1 MPALEEVACHVHKEC
16 YTTMLEA
23 RNDSG
28 VRTWKRF
35 LKSKKFMQAGL
46 ARPMYEPLLY
56 SPLSTLRQSR
66 ADELSLFMDQAHYMY
81 QNKRNQMTFEQ
92 YTYVT
97 QLLFHHAPAN
107 VLIWGLGQDSNLW
120 STINR
125 HGRTAFLENH
135 EVWLNKMKEN
145 LPDAESHLYNYK
157 LQFSNNVSNS
167 ERHMKKL
174 LAEDKQA
181 QHDDL
186 YQKLPADLEDVK
198 WDVILVDSP
207 AYAKET
213 RMESIWNSK
222 RLKDNL
228 LQHPGHI
235 VHILVHDCERTIERM
250 FSDEF
255 LGRDPQSYTVVEGHR
270 ISDHESQMRHYMFR
284 SVDNTYQD
292 ELKALRAKLQKSNL

>member
-1 MPALEEVACHVHKEC
+1 MTNCFV
-16 YTTMLEA
+16 
-23 RNDSG
+23 DG
-28 VRTWKRF
+28 
-35 LKSKKFMQAGL
+35 
-46 ARPMYEPLLY
+46 
-56 SPLSTLRQSR
+56 
-66 ADELSLFMDQAHYMY
+66 AHG
-81 QNKRNQMTFEQ
+81 K
-92 YTYVT
+92 
-97 QLLFHHAPAN
+97 A
-107 VLIWGLGQDSNLW
+107 
-120 STINR
+120 
-125 HGRTAFLENH
+125 
-135 EVWLNKMKEN
+135 
-145 LPDAESHLYNYK
+145 DAESHLYNYK